1 MVGENFT
8 FELGLYHY
16 NYYRKRN
23 FENDKNIDN
32 LLIEAVGPK

>member
-8 FELGLYHY
+8 FELGYLY

-23 FENDKNIDN
+23 FENAKNIDN
-32 LLIEAVGPK
+32 LLVEVLGPK